1 MGAYESIHN
10 DLDCPVEVWWQ
21 MEGGWIPLRG
31 AENYRL
37 LLPESELPDD
47 PLAHKTTNR
56 LPQNLTH
63 QVCVSYE
70 YYELDSFEDDTSDT
84 APQMASFCKTEV
96 SPGIEGALK
105 NVEVSDIISKG
116 IPRTESEKEDARK
129 MEEAMLQ
136 SVREYRNQTKNQ
148 TTPDVMLQLE
158 EYLRTLSIH
167 ETPPPQQMPTVSIP
181 PMIDPRS
188 LHPQPPQIRHISQ
201 VTQVQQTTE
210 PPPIQEPTP
219 APLRIK
225 QSSQP
230 AQAGRQQRRQSH
242 KVSQDALG
250 RSTQFLLLDLRSN
263 HIEYVVPGL
272 LATIGFMLAVVGLRN
287 FRCLQSVA
295 GDMVSP

>member
-1 MGAYESIHN
+1 MRYLMSLSNVATCCGCTIEMGLRRPRQKQQTQDGSLCFDHN
-10 DLDCPVEVWWQ
+10 FDFGHTW
-21 MEGGWIPLRG
+21 
-31 AENYRL
+31 
-37 LLPESELPDD
+37 
-47 PLAHKTTNR
+47 
-56 LPQNLTH
+56 
-63 QVCVSYE
+63 
-70 YYELDSFEDDTSDT
+70 
-84 APQMASFCKTEV
+84 
-96 SPGIEGALK
+96 
-105 NVEVSDIISKG
+105 
-116 IPRTESEKEDARK
+116 SEKEDARK